1 VSAIPAPSSSVS
13 RCGDGIMNTPPSA
26 RHQGSRR
33 RAVYAGSILI
43 SLAVIT
49 LLVAA
54 FLPRLYGRPFSSLL
68 LTLVLIALA
77 AAIALHARF
86 LILARREQRET
97 ASALSTAE
105 HEFQAIFDSA
115 LDSLLIL
122 DDQGRCLEANPA
134 AVALFGA
141 KRDELIGQAI
151 GHFQRASPELQ
162 GEERMSLCRNDGQGE
177 MQIARL
183 DGRSIFVEYSLKT
196 NYLPGRHS
204 VALRDISG
212 RKHAETALR
221 ESDERFQQM
230 ADNILETFWML
241 DSRTK
246 EVVYVNQAFEA
257 LTGRTCDSLRAYP
270 TSYQELFH
278 PQDRVHVLTRL
289 EEAVATGQFDEEFR
303 IIRPDH
309 AIRWIWVRGFPVR
322 DTSGAV
328 HRLVG
333 TAQDI
338 TARKSAEEQMAT
350 NLRLAES
357 ARAEADALRKT
368 TLALKQNLSMDYVL
382 DTLLESL
389 LNLIPCDSVQVLLA
403 ETEDRLFLAR
413 ERRARPAA
421 RQPQKPTT
429 TWNATDHPPLMQVLI
444 TRNIL
449 LVQNTAEQEGWG
461 RFKGYSHFHSWLGVP
476 LIASQE
482 VLGLL
487 CLGDSKAYLFKQE
500 HLRLAKSLAIPAAV
514 AIQNAR
520 LYERAEI
527 YGAELEKQLAG
538 LEQTQRALQEA
549 EESRA
554 LSEEKFTKVFRASPI
569 AFSIT
574 TVDEGRFIDVNEAFE
589 RRYGYSRDHLIG
601 RTILD
606 VGIWDDPEER
616 PRMLAEIR
624 EHGSTRNHVT
634 HLRTH
639 SGEVVEAVLSA
650 QVLELEG
657 QKCILAVT
665 EEPTDG
671 VPLQPP
677 LTHRAGVGG

>member
-1 VSAIPAPSSSVS
+1 
-13 RCGDGIMNTPPSA
+13 MNTLRSA
-26 RHQGSRR
+26 HHQSSHRR
-33 RAVYAGSILI
+33 GVYTGSILI
-43 SLAVIT
+43 SLAVAT
-49 LLVAA
+49 LLAAA
-54 FLPRLYGRPFSSLL
+54 FLPWLCARPFSSLL

-97 ASALSTAE
+97 AGALSTTE

-122 DDQGRCLEANPA
+122 DDQGTCLEANPA
-134 AVALFGA
+134 ALALLRA
-141 KRDELIGQAI
+141 RRDELVGHAI
-151 GHFQRASPELQ
+151 RGFEQSSPELKGG
-162 GEERMSLCRNDGQGE
+162 GESILGRNDGQGE
-177 MQIARL
+177 MQMVCK
-183 DGRSIFVEYSLKT
+183 DGRSIFVECSVKT

-204 VALRDISG
+204 VAMRDISE
-212 RKHAETALR
+212 RKRAEAALR
-221 ESDERFQQM
+221 ESDQRFHQM

-257 LTGRTCDSLRAYP
+257 LTGRSCDSLRANP

-278 PQDRVHVLTRL
+278 PEDRVHVLTRL
-289 EEAVATGQFDEEFR
+289 EEAVRTGLFDEEFR

-309 AIRWIWVRGFPVR
+309 AIRWVWVRGFPVR
-322 DTSGAV
+322 DASGTI

-357 ARAEADALRKT
+357 ARAEADALRRT
-368 TLALKQNLSMDYVL
+368 TLALTQNLSMDYVL

-389 LNLIPCDSVQVLLA
+389 LNLVPCDSAQVLLA
-403 ETEDRLFLAR
+403 ETDDRLFLAR
-413 ERRARPAA
+413 ERRSPQDARHA
-421 RQPQKPTT
+421 QKPPM
-429 TWNATDHPPLMQVLI
+429 TWHATDHPPLMQVLV

-449 LVQNTAEQEGWG
+449 LVRNTAEQEGWG
-461 RFKGYSHFHSWLGVP
+461 QFKGHSHFHSWLGVP
-476 LIASQE
+476 LIASKE

-487 CLGDSKAYLFKQE
+487 CLGDSKAYLFTQE
-500 HLRLAKSLAIPAAV
+500 HMRLAKSLAIPAAV

-520 LYERAEI
+520 LYERADI

-538 LEQTQRALQEA
+538 LEQTQRALEKA
-549 EESRA
+549 EENRACSEDKFSR
-554 LSEEKFTKVFRASPI
+554 VFRANPI
-569 AFSIT
+569 PFSIT
-574 TVDEGRFIDVNEAFE
+574 TVDDGRFIDVNEAFE
-589 RRYGYSRDHLIG
+589 HGYGYSRDELIG

-606 VGIWDDPEER
+606 VGIWHDPDDR
-616 PRMLAEIR
+616 PRILCEIR
-624 EHGSTRNHVT
+624 EHGSIRNHAT
-634 HLRTH
+634 RLRKH
-639 SGEVVEAVLSA
+639 SGKVVEAVLSA
-650 QVLELEG
+650 HVLELEG
-657 QKCILAVT
+657 QRCMLAAT
-665 EEPTDG
+665 EELTDR
-671 VPLQPP
+671 VRLQPS

>member
-1 VSAIPAPSSSVS
+1 
-13 RCGDGIMNTPPSA
+13 MNTLRSA
-26 RHQGSRR
+26 QYLGSHRR
-33 RAVYAGSILI
+33 GVYTGSILI
-43 SLAVIT
+43 SLAVVT
-49 LLVAA
+49 LLAAA
-54 FLPRLYGRPFSSLL
+54 FLPWLYARPFSSSL

-86 LILARREQRET
+86 LILARREQHET
-97 ASALSTAE
+97 ARALSTTE

-122 DDQGRCLEANPA
+122 DDRGICLEANPA
-134 AVALFGA
+134 ALALLDAG
-141 KRDELIGQAI
+141 RDELVGHAI
-151 GHFQRASPELQ
+151 RGFQRASSESK
-162 GEERMSLCRNDGQGE
+162 GEGESTLGRNDGRGE
-177 MQIARL
+177 MQMVRR
-183 DGRSIFVEYSLKT
+183 DGRSIFVECSVKT

-204 VALRDISG
+204 ISLRDISE
-212 RKHAETALR
+212 RKRAEAALR

-241 DSRTK
+241 DSHTK
-246 EVVYVNQAFEA
+246 EVVYVNRAFEA
-257 LTGRTCDSLRAYP
+257 LTGRPCDSLRANP

-278 PQDRVHVLTRL
+278 PEDRVHVFTRL
-289 EEAVATGQFDEEFR
+289 EEALDTGQFDEEFR

-309 AIRWIWVRGFPVR
+309 AIRWVWVRGFPVR
-322 DTSGAV
+322 DASGAIR
-328 HRLVG
+328 RLVG

-368 TLALKQNLSMDYVL
+368 TLALTQNLSMDYVL

-389 LNLIPCDSVQVLLA
+389 LNLVPCDSAQVLLA

-413 ERRARPAA
+413 ERRS
-421 RQPQKPTT
+421 RQDTRHAQKAPM
-429 TWNATDHPPLMQVLI
+429 TWSATDHPPLIQVLA

-449 LVQNTAEQEGWG
+449 LVRNTAEQEGWG
-461 RFKGYSHFHSWLGVP
+461 QFKGHSHFHSWLGVP

-487 CLGDSKAYLFKQE
+487 CLGDSKAYVFTQE

-527 YGAELEKQLAG
+527 YGTELEKQLAG
-538 LEQTQRALQEA
+538 LEQTQRALHKA

-574 TVDEGRFIDVNEAFE
+574 TVDEGSFIEVNEAFE
-589 RRYGYSRDHLIG
+589 HRYGYSREELIG
-601 RTILD
+601 RRILD
-606 VGIWDDPEER
+606 IGIWEDPDDR
-616 PRMLAEIR
+616 PRMLREIR
-624 EHGSTRNHVT
+624 EHGSIRNHAI
-634 HLRTH
+634 RIRKH
-639 SGEVVEAVLSA
+639 SCEVVEAVFSA

-657 QKCILAVT
+657 RRCILAVT
-665 EEPTDG
+665 EELTDR
-671 VPLQPP
+671 VTLQAS
-677 LTHRAGVGG
+677 LTRGASSAG